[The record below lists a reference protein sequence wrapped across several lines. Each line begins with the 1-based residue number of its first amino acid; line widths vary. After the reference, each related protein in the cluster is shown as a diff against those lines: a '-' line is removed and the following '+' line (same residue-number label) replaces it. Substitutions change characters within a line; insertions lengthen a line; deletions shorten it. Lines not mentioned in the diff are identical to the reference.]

1 MAIVIDTAVGGSSDE
16 RQATRCVAAQQ
27 TKVSAPR
34 FGILKV
40 TPHMHIKKQ
49 RLLTPG
55 PTPLYPPALHAMM
68 ASDIH
73 HRTED
78 FRKAYRS
85 CLADLKEVM
94 GTANDVL
101 MFAASGTG
109 AMDATVSNLFSKG
122 DKVIVCVAGKFGERW
137 AEIAKAY
144 GLDAKVLTVPY
155 GQAVSADQVAS
166 ALAEDP
172 AVKAVFVQA
181 SETSTGA
188 AHDVKAMGAAVA
200 RTGAILIVDAITGI
214 GTMPLDIDGWGLDVV
229 IGGSQKAFMIP
240 PGLAFLSISPKA
252 WKFAD
257 TATLPHYYFNLKKE
271 KKSGDAGESSW
282 TPSTALILAMAEALR
297 YVKQIGMAHLVEN
310 AQMLAAATRA
320 AVVRLGLD
328 LFAPDSPGSSVT
340 AVRAPAG
347 MDSGIIVKEFKNRFG
362 AIIANGQGSMKGQI
376 FRIAH
381 LGYFD
386 FSDLFAMI
394 AGLEIILNANGFPVT
409 YGTGVAAVQEAY
421 EHAAVKPQPVGA

>member
-1 MAIVIDTAVGGSSDE
+1 MYI
-16 RQATRCVAAQQ
+16 R
-27 TKVSAPR
+27 
-34 FGILKV
+34 
-40 TPHMHIKKQ
+40 KQ

-78 FRKAYRS
+78 FRRVYRS

-94 GTANDVL
+94 ATANDVL
-101 MFAASGTG
+101 IFAASGTG
-109 AMDATVSNLFSKG
+109 AMDASVSNLFSRG
-122 DKVIVCVAGKFGERW
+122 DKAIVCCAGKFGERW

-144 GLDAKVLTVPY
+144 GLDANSLTVPY
-155 GQAVSADQVAS
+155 GQVVSPAQVEA
-166 ALAEDP
+166 ALAAEP
-172 AVKAVFVQA
+172 ATKAVFVQA

-188 AHDVKAMGAAVA
+188 AHDVRAMAAAVA
-200 RTGAILIVDAITGI
+200 KTPAIFIVDAITGL

-252 WKFAD
+252 WKLAES
-257 TATLPHYYFNLKKE
+257 ATLPHFYFNLKKE

-282 TPSTALILAMAEALR
+282 TPSTALILALAEALR
-297 YVKQIGMAHLVEN
+297 YVRQIGMDKLIRN
-310 AQMLAAATRA
+310 AQLLAEATRA
-320 AVVRLGLD
+320 AVLKLGLE
-328 LFAPDSPGSSVT
+328 LFAPGSPGASVT
-340 AVRAPAG
+340 AVKAPAG
-347 MDSGIIVKEFKNRFG
+347 LDSSVIVKEFRSRFG

-386 FSDLFAMI
+386 FMDLFAVI
-394 AGLEIILNANGFPVT
+394 AGLELILKANGLPVEF
-409 YGTGVAAVQEAY
+409 GAGVAAAEEIYQKAS
-421 EHAAVKPQPVGA
+421 QQ

>member
-1 MAIVIDTAVGGSSDE
+1 MYI
-16 RQATRCVAAQQ
+16 R
-27 TKVSAPR
+27 
-34 FGILKV
+34 
-40 TPHMHIKKQ
+40 KQ

-78 FRKAYRS
+78 FRKVYRA

-109 AMDATVSNLFSKG
+109 AMDAAVSNLFSRG

-144 GLDAKVLTVPY
+144 GLDATVITEPY
-155 GQAVSADQVAS
+155 GSAVRPEQVRD
-166 ALAEDP
+166 ALSKEP
-172 AVKAVFVQA
+172 AAKGVFVQA

-188 AHDVKAMGAAVA
+188 AHDIHGMAAAVA
-200 RTGAILIVDAITGI
+200 KTGAILIVDAITGL

-229 IGGSQKAFMIP
+229 IGGSQKAFMVP
-240 PGLAFLSISPKA
+240 PGLAFMSVSAKA

-257 TATLPHYYFNLKKE
+257 SATLPHYYFNLKKE

-282 TPSTALILAMAEALR
+282 TPSTALILALGEALK
-297 YVKQIGMAHLVEN
+297 YVKQIGMAHLIEN
-310 AQMLAAATRA
+310 AQLLAEATRA
-320 AVVRLGLD
+320 AMRALGLE
-328 LFAPDSPGSSVT
+328 LFAAASPGASVT
-340 AVRAPAG
+340 AVKAPAG
-347 MDSGIIVKEFKNRFG
+347 MDSGAIVKEFRTRFG
-362 AIIANGQGSMKGQI
+362 AVIANGQGSMKGQI

-386 FSDLFAMI
+386 FADLFAMV
-394 AGLEIILNANGFPVT
+394 AGLEIILNANGHSVK
-409 YGTGVAAVQEAY
+409 YGSGVAAVEEIY
-421 EHAAVKPQPVGA
+421 ERAAVQKQTVNA

>member
-1 MAIVIDTAVGGSSDE
+1 MY
-16 RQATRCVAAQQ
+16 
-27 TKVSAPR
+27 
-34 FGILKV
+34 
-40 TPHMHIKKQ
+40 IKKQ

-68 ASDIH
+68 ASDMH

-94 GTANDVL
+94 GTSGDVL

-109 AMDATVSNLFSKG
+109 AMDAAVSNLFSKG
-122 DKVIVCVAGKFGERW
+122 DKVIVCCAGKFGERW

-144 GLDAKVLTVPY
+144 GLDANVIAVPY
-155 GQAVSADQVAS
+155 GCVVTPQQVA
-166 ALAEDP
+166 AVLAAEP
-172 AVKAVFVQA
+172 ATKGVFVQA

-188 AHDVKAMGAAVA
+188 AHNVEAMGRAVA
-200 RTGAILIVDAITGI
+200 QTDAILIVDAITGL

-240 PGLAFLSISPKA
+240 PGLAFMAISQKA
-252 WKFAD
+252 WKLAD
-257 TATLPHYYFNLKKE
+257 AGTLPHYYFNLKKE

-282 TPSTALILAMAEALR
+282 TPATALILALAEALK
-297 YVKQIGMAHLVEN
+297 YVKQIGMANLVAN
-310 AQMLAAATRA
+310 AQMLARATRA
-320 AVVRLGLD
+320 AAKTLGLE
-328 LFAPDSPGSSVT
+328 LFAASSPGSSVT
-340 AVRAPAG
+340 SIKAPPG
-347 MDSGIIVKEFKNRFG
+347 MDSGLIVKEFRSRFG
-362 AIIANGQGSMKGQI
+362 SIIANGQGSMKGQI

-386 FSDLFAMI
+386 FADLFAMI
-394 AGLEIILNANGFPVT
+394 ACLEIILNANGHAVEF
-409 YGTGVAAVQEAY
+409 GSGVAAAQEVY
-421 EHAAVKPQPVGA
+421 VKAAKN